1 MTNPILTRTLSGA
14 ALLSALVLAACGGGG
29 GSSST
34 SGASSSIAQSASGTV
49 TGFGSVYVDG
59 VEIEDARATTRV
71 ENADGSYSVVA
82 LQLGQRVRV
91 AHDGSGSAS
100 GVTVDAAVIGA
111 VASGSIDTTA
121 LSFRVAGQAVRA
133 NTDSTLGVVTV
144 YGGGYTAFTDI
155 AATDLVEVHGSVVYD
170 STAKAYVVQASRIEK
185 KAAITAV
192 RVMGKIASLDTTART
207 FAINGLTVSYA
218 AATLAPS
225 TATLANDQTVAVWGP
240 SSALVAS
247 GSTLT
252 LSASRVKVI
261 NSSLADS
268 ITSGTTQLGGLV
280 SNYSASAGSFEIEG
294 VKVRVGSAT
303 VTPTGATLASGA
315 YVQVTGTVGTDGSIT
330 ATTIRV
336 RQASTTDDL
345 ARVRLTGAIESLTDQ
360 TSFVVRGVP
369 VDAAGIDLATAC
381 PGVTLAVGTVV
392 KVTASVQS
400 GTDVVLASSLACTS
414 ASTYTMRST
423 SGTAGTVDSTAKTFI
438 LTTAGATTQKVQWSD
453 QTVFAGVIATT
464 LDGVAVVVDGY
475 LDTSGTL
482 VARKIRNPAV
492 TSGRQDSDAYSGL
505 DTSSG
510 RSWNQY
516 RSSRH

>member
-34 SGASSSIAQSASGTV
+34 SGVSSSIAQSASGTV

-91 AHDGSGSAS
+91 AHDGSGTAS
-100 GVTVDAAVIGA
+100 GLTVDAAVIGA

-121 LSFRVAGQAVRA
+121 LTFRVAGQAVRA

-170 STAKAYVVQASRIEK
+170 STAAAYVVQATRIEK

-252 LSASRVKVI
+252 LSASRVKVV

-303 VTPTGATLASGA
+303 VTPTGATLTSGA

-330 ATTIRV
+330 TTTIRV

-423 SGTAGTVDSTAKTFI
+423 SGTAGT
-438 LTTAGATTQKVQWSD
+438 
-453 QTVFAGVIATT
+453 
-464 LDGVAVVVDGY
+464 
-475 LDTSGTL
+475 
-482 VARKIRNPAV
+482 
-492 TSGRQDSDAYSGL
+492 
-505 DTSSG
+505 
-510 RSWNQY
+510 
-516 RSSRH
+516 